1 MNVLK
6 IAHLRPLMSLETV
19 ASAFGEHWVP
29 PGEDGYLTCTPA
41 SVSARLDAEGRL
53 GYITFLRTFP
63 GHAVID
69 RLHIGMTLAEALNAR
84 PLLQLAQRDDNE
96 LEGWARHFDV
106 TEDGL
111 LLRVAVQDEVVR
123 SIELSQNLPVYRERQ
138 LPAAA
143 PSLTCAFDLTLD
155 PQHDLAMRTRGPE
168 WAGGWALGLPPGI
181 TPQQW
186 PLSPVFGHPMRH
198 AFTLHLP
205 PQYRAQGQQLVGL
218 SMFVDDQF
226 EEMETSDE
234 VTAFFERANSSEPPT
249 DKDLLPFWQ
258 HSQNRHPCQHDMEDI
273 LGTRY
278 AVIWLTQEEFDAP
291 LCLPPTLASEY
302 LGDTPSWMTQSYAEY
317 FPDTWLYT
325 RDEQTSKEDAEAGCM
340 SGVST
345 ALPIRAAVRENDP
358 NVGKPARE
366 WDHECT
372 LSGYVPAYSDKGVE
386 LDLGR
391 WRTPAHLGGTMV
403 PNQGYP
409 DFGPY
414 YLEFE
419 ESFGGFNFG
428 GGNAQMDLEK
438 MELDWACG

>member
-6 IAHLRPLMSLETV
+6 LARLRPLMSLETV

-29 PGEDGYLTCTPA
+29 PGEDGYLTCTPD

-63 GHAVID
+63 GHGVID
-69 RLHIGMTLAEALNAR
+69 GLHIGMTLADAR
-84 PLLQLAQRDDNE
+84 NVRSTLQPADRDDDE
-96 LEGWARHFDV
+96 LEGWSRHSDI
-106 TEDGL
+106 TDDGFRL
-111 LLRVAVQDEVVR
+111 KLGVHEEVVR
-123 SIELSQNLPVYRERQ
+123 SIELSQPLPVYRDRQ
-138 LPAAA
+138 LPVAV
-143 PSLTCAFDLTLD
+143 PSLTHAFDLTLE
-155 PQHDLAMRTRGPE
+155 PQRELAMRARGPE

-186 PLSPVFGHPMRH
+186 PLSPVSGHPMRH

-205 PQYRAQGQQLVGL
+205 PEYRTQGQHLACL
-218 SMFVDDQF
+218 SLFVDDQF
-226 EEMETSDE
+226 EELEANEE
-234 VTAFFERANSSEPPT
+234 VTSFFDAALSPEAPADEA
-249 DKDLLPFWQ
+249 LLPFWQ
-258 HSQNRHPCQHDMEDI
+258 HLQARHPRQHDMEDI

-278 AVIWLTQEEFDAP
+278 TAIWLTQEEFDAP
-291 LCLPPTLASEY
+291 LCLPPML
-302 LGDTPSWMTQSYAEY
+302 PSAHLTGAPGWMTQSYAEY
-317 FPDTWLYT
+317 FPDVWAYT
-325 RDEQTSKEDAEAGCM
+325 CDEQTSQHGAEVGCV
-340 SGVST
+340 SGISI
-345 ALPIRAAVRENDP
+345 ARPIRSSLRENDP

-366 WDHECT
+366 REHECT
-372 LSGYVPAYSDKGVE
+372 LSGYVPAYSDKGVA

-391 WRTPAHLGGTMV
+391 WRAPAHLGGTMI

-409 DFGPY
+409 DFGPH

-419 ESFGGFNFG
+419 EYFGGFNFG